1 MTIRERI
8 AELTQ
13 GCKTQV
19 DLDAIVS
26 RGALKTLRSEF
37 PNADASEIMYEWD
50 SMKLKIR
57 KMV

>member
-26 RGALKTLRSEF
+26 RGALKKLRSEF